1 MRRLIFSCFM
11 ASFACPSAFAE
22 TDRPVIAEGFV
33 PDEVTR
39 ADILRRLRQVY
50 PETSVVDRL
59 EVGNTDTPANWS
71 RYVSQA
77 IGPNLRQV
85 EKGELLIEGNTVK
98 LTGNVRD
105 DAIRQAADAELK
117 AAFNS
122 TYRVTSMLAVDGG
135 KNGQAVLDRTL
146 GDRTVQFESGS
157 AVLTPVGVAVL
168 DQMAAAIAQVGAPS
182 LDIIGH
188 TDAAGDRQ
196 ANILLSMARADAVK
210 AYLVR
215 KGIGAERMIV
225 SGRGPDQPIDDNA
238 TPAGRA
244 RNRRIEFTIR
254 R

>member
-1 MRRLIFSCFM
+1 MRRLIF
-11 ASFACPSAFAE
+11 ASLFVSLVWSPAHAE
-22 TDRPVIAEGFV
+22 TTRPVIAEGFV
-33 PDEVTR
+33 PDETTR

-50 PETSVVDRL
+50 PDASVVDRL
-59 EVGNTDTPANWS
+59 EVGNADTPANWS

-85 EKGELLIEGNTVK
+85 EQGELLIEGNAVK

-105 DAIRQAADAELK
+105 EAIRRAADEELK
-117 AAFNS
+117 AAFNT
-122 TYRVTSMLAVDGG
+122 TYQVTSALSVDDS

-157 AVLTPVGVAVL
+157 AVLTPVGIAVL
-168 DQMAAAIAQVGAPS
+168 DQMATAIAQVGAPS

-196 ANILLSMARADAVK
+196 TNILLSMARADAVK

-215 KGIGAERMIV
+215 KGIAAERMIV
-225 SGRGPDQPIDDNA
+225 SGRGPDQPVDDNA

>member
-1 MRRLIFSCFM
+1 MRRLIL
-11 ASFACPSAFAE
+11 ASLVLSLASPAAFAE
-22 TDRPVIAEGFV
+22 TERRVIAEGFV
-33 PDEVTR
+33 PDEATR
-39 ADILRRLRQVY
+39 TNILLRLRQTY
-50 PETSVVDRL
+50 PETPVVDRL
-59 EVGNTDTPANWS
+59 EVGNADTPANWS

-85 EKGELLIEGNTVK
+85 EKGELLIEGNAVK

-105 DAIRQAADAELK
+105 ESIRQAADAELK
-117 AAFNS
+117 AAFNA
-122 TYRVTSMLAVDGG
+122 TYQVTSMLAVDGG
-135 KNGQAVLDRTL
+135 KKGQAVLDRTL

-157 AVLTPVGVAVL
+157 AVLTPVGMAVL
-168 DQMAAAIAQVGAPS
+168 DQMATAIAQVGSPS

-188 TDAAGDRQ
+188 TDGAGDRQ

-215 KGIGAERMIV
+215 KGIAADRLIV

-254 R
+254 S